1 MFTGLIE
8 EIGQIADISQADQ
21 KYTLTI
27 SANKVLQDVAIG
39 DSIAV
44 NGVCL
49 TVTSF
54 THEAFTV
61 DAVPETLARTN
72 LGDLASGSKV
82 NLERSATPQTRLG
95 GHYVQ
100 GHVDSTGVVE
110 SFRADKEAI
119 WVTIRTAPDLIKYI
133 VTKGYITID
142 GTSLTVVD
150 TGEDWFNITL
160 IPHTQEHITLPRKS
174 VGERVNLET
183 DIIAKYVEKLLGAQ
197 TITEAQGGH
206 HAIS

>member
-8 EIGQIADISQADQ
+8 EIGQVADISQADQ
-21 KYTLTI
+21 KYTLNI
-27 SANKVLQDVAIG
+27 SANKILQDVAVG

-72 LGDLASGSKV
+72 LGDLVSSSRV

-100 GHVDSTGVVE
+100 GHVDGTGVVE
-110 SFRADKEAI
+110 SFREDKEAI
-119 WVTIRTAPDLIKYI
+119 WVTIKTDPGLMKYI
-133 VTKGYITID
+133 VSKGYITID

-150 TGEDWFNITL
+150 TGADWFNITL

-174 VGERVNLET
+174 VGERVNLEA
-183 DIIAKYVEKLLGAQ
+183 DIIAKYVEKLIGAQ

>member
-8 EIGQIADISQADQ
+8 EIGQIADISQTDG
-21 KYTLTI
+21 KYTLAI
-27 SANKVLQDVAIG
+27 SANTVLQDVAIG

-49 TVTSF
+49 TVTRH
-54 THEAFTV
+54 THELFTV

-72 LGDLASGSKV
+72 LGDLVTGGRV
-82 NLERSATPQTRLG
+82 NLERSATPDTRLG

-100 GHVDSTGVVE
+100 GHVDTTGVID
-110 SFRADKEAI
+110 SFRQDSEAI
-119 WVTIRTAPDLIKYI
+119 WVTIKTDPAVMKYI

-150 TGEDWFNITL
+150 VGPDWFNITL
-160 IPHTQEHITLPRKS
+160 IPHTQEHITLPGKS
-174 VGERVNLET
+174 AGDRVNLET
-183 DIIAKYVEKLLGAQ
+183 DIIAKYVEKLLGTAMPIQ
-197 TITEAQGGH
+197 AQGDH